1 MTTNE
6 LMALPNGTRVR
17 LVKGL
22 ATVTGIA
29 VLMRP
34 HTDGV
39 TRLAE
44 MLNTGRVVGLPAPF
58 VAEVVDP
65 AKAMRRLQRTAA
77 RSTRARG
84 HRMQWQTVTTS
95 AARIVKNG
103 GCRYCGMQVDID
115 TAPLPKGIDIGGEA
129 VAVNCL
135 KGER

>member
-1 MTTNE
+1 MTTKE

-17 LVKGL
+17 LVKDL
-22 ATVTGIA
+22 QTVSGIA

-34 HTDGV
+34 HTDGI

-44 MLNTGRVVGLPAPF
+44 MLNTGRVVGLPASF

-65 AKAMRRLQRTAA
+65 AKAIRQLQRVAA

-84 HRMQWQTVTTS
+84 HRMQWQTVTAS
-95 AARIVKNG
+95 AARIVRNG
-103 GCRYCGMQVDID
+103 GCRYCGMQVDLD
-115 TAPLPKGIDIGGEA
+115 THPLPNGIDIGGEA

-135 KGER
+135 RERS